1 MIGKVK
7 WYDIKKGYGFIEG
20 EDGLD
25 VFIHK
30 SEIPFWTI
38 YLNKNDKIEY
48 IKENTNRG
56 FKAIEVKMLWYRAD
70 FLFNNY

>member
-56 FKAIEVKMLWYRAD
+56 SKAIEVKML
-70 FLFNNY
+70 

>member
-7 WYDIKKGYGFIEG
+7 WYNTKQGYGFIEG
-20 EDGLD
+20 EDGKD

-38 YLNKNDKIEY
+38 FLNKGDKVEY
-48 IKENTNRG
+48 LKEKSKNGLKATNL
-56 FKAIEVKMLWYRAD
+56 KIL
-70 FLFNNY
+70 